1 MLFDYVNDRLWFG
14 LDRRVCLPEIVAS
27 LERPCYLYD
36 LRHFT
41 QRYRTFTTA
50 FADVRHTIHYAVKA
64 NAHPVFLRRVVELG
78 GGADVVSGGE
88 LQRALDCGVPPER
101 IIFSGVGKSHAE
113 LGLAV
118 ASGVRQINVE
128 SVGEMRRIIAVAETL
143 NRPARVAFRFNP
155 SVDAETHPYIATG
168 FRNHKFGIDAEA
180 VMECLALAEK
190 AARRVRVV
198 GVSLHIGSQI
208 VDVEN
213 FAEALRNT
221 RPLVGAMCERG
232 FPPETFDVGGGFGIH
247 YDTGDETRETANFAR
262 YVEVVRRGVQGLAD
276 EILFEPGRFLVARCG
291 ALLTRVEYVKTT
303 PYKTFVI
310 VNTGMH
316 HLIRPALYQARHRIL
331 PLVRRPSPPRTVDV
345 VGPLCESSDFL
356 AQGVEL
362 PEVREGDWLAVADA
376 GAYARS
382 MASEYNLHPFPDER
396 FIVESS
402 EGDPTVI

>member
-1 MLFDYVNDRLWFG
+1 MLLDYIGDSLHFG
-14 LDRRVCLPEIVAS
+14 REPQCCLRDFVAGRT
-27 LERPCYLYD
+27 EPCYLYD

-41 QRYRTFTTA
+41 ERYRCFRSA
-50 FADVRHTIHYAVKA
+50 FAGLPHTIHYAVKA

-88 LQRALDCGVPPER
+88 LQRALDSGVPPER
-101 IIFSGVGKSHAE
+101 VIFSGVGKSHAE
-113 LGLAV
+113 LRLALTC
-118 ASGVRQINVE
+118 GIKQINVE
-128 SVGEMRRIIAVAETL
+128 SVGEMRRIIDLAEAL
-143 NRPARVAFRFNP
+143 GRPARIAFRFNP

-168 FRNHKFGIDAEA
+168 FRSHKFGIDAEA
-180 VMECLALAEK
+180 VMTCLALARQS
-190 AARRVRVV
+190 ARWVQVV

-221 RPLVGAMCERG
+221 RPLVAALREQG
-232 FPPETFDVGGGFGIH
+232 FALSTFDVGGGFGIH
-247 YDTGDETRETANFAR
+247 YDTGDEARELENFAR
-262 YVEVVRRGVQGLAD
+262 YAEVIRQGVQGLAG

-291 ALLTRVEYVKTT
+291 VLLARVEYVKTT

-316 HLIRPALYQARHRIL
+316 HLIRPALYQAHHRIL
-331 PLVRRPSPPRTVDV
+331 PVVQRAGPSRVVDV

-356 AQGVEL
+356 AQGIEL
-362 PEVREGDWLAVADA
+362 PEVREGDWLAIADA

-382 MASEYNLHPFPDER
+382 MASEYNLHPFPDEE
-396 FIVESS
+396 FIVE
-402 EGDPTVI
+402 

>member
-1 MLFDYVNDRLWFG
+1 MLFDYVNDRLFFG
-14 LDRRVCLPEIVAS
+14 LNRRVCLAEVVES
-27 LERPCYLYD
+27 LEEPCYLYD

-41 QRYRTFTTA
+41 QRYHEFRAA
-50 FADVRHTIHYAVKA
+50 FADLRHTIHYAVKA

-88 LQRALDCGVPPER
+88 LRRALDCGVPPER
-101 IIFSGVGKSHAE
+101 IIFSGVGKSQAE
-113 LGLAV
+113 LRLAL
-118 ASGVRQINVE
+118 ASGIKQINVE
-128 SVGEMRRIIAVAETL
+128 SVGEMRRIIALAEAL
-143 NRPARVAFRFNP
+143 DRPARVAFRFNP
-155 SVDAETHPYIATG
+155 SVNAETHPYIATG

-180 VMECLALAEK
+180 VMACLALAEQ
-190 AARRVRVV
+190 AAGRVQVV

-221 RPLVGAMCERG
+221 RPLVTALRERG
-232 FPPETFDVGGGFGIH
+232 FPLATFDVGGGFGIH
-247 YDTGDETRETANFAR
+247 YDTGDETRELSNFAR
-262 YVEVVRRGVQGLAD
+262 YAEVVRRNVQDLAD

-291 ALLTRVEYVKTT
+291 ILLARVEYVKMT

-331 PLVRRPSPPRTVDV
+331 PVVRRPTPVRTVDV

-356 AQGVEL
+356 AQGIEL
-362 PEVREGDWLAVADA
+362 PEVWEGDWLAIADA

-396 FIVESS
+396 FIVE
-402 EGDPTVI
+402 